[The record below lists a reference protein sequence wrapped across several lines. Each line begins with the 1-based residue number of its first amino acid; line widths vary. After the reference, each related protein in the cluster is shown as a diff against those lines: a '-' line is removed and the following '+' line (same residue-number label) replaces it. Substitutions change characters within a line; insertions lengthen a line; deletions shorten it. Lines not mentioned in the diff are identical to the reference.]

1 MTFIYSVPAI
11 AMPSFDAVL
20 AAYQGLPTR
29 VHSLMLSTVSSEG
42 SPHASYAPYVL
53 DDNHQLYIFTS
64 GLSAHTQNLQNTGLA
79 SVLLIEDEAEA
90 AQVFARQRI
99 SYDCQAQLLPRGTA
113 DWEAVADRFEQ
124 RFGDIITMLRSL
136 EDFQIFCLSPQG
148 GRFVMGFGAAYAVD
162 AQNLSQLV
170 GPPQTGPDN

>member
-1 MTFIYSVPAI
+1 
-11 AMPSFDAVL
+11 MPSFDAVL

-29 VHSLMLSTVSSEG
+29 VHSLMLSTVNGEG
-42 SPHASYAPYVL
+42 APHASYAPYVI
-53 DDNHQLYIFTS
+53 DEKHRLYIFTS

-79 SVLLIEDEAEA
+79 GVLLIEDEAEA

-99 SYDCQAQLLPRGTA
+99 SYDCQAQLLPRSTS
-113 DWEAVADRFEQ
+113 DWEAIADRFEQ
-124 RFGDIITMLRSL
+124 RFGDIIDMLRSL
-136 EDFQIFCLSPQG
+136 EDFQIFRLSPQG

-170 GPPQTGPDN
+170 GPPQTGAEDSPT